1 LNLNSSRSRGTIYA
15 LLAAFLF
22 GASTPAAKHLL
33 NGINPWLLAGV
44 LYLASGIG
52 LLILRLLI
60 TYFQRDSKTAG
71 LHGTD
76 WKWLAFATCFGGL
89 VAPVLLMAG
98 LNRTDSAT
106 ASLLLNLEGFFT
118 AILAWV
124 LFKEPFSKQ
133 VLAGGLVILA
143 GGIIVSWT
151 GIPSLIQFSGPIL
164 IIGACLGWA
173 LDNNFTNR
181 IAASD
186 ALQIAMVK
194 GLFSG
199 IVNISIALK
208 LGQSLPPLSILAPTS
223 LVGFLGYG
231 VSLLFFVLALR
242 HIGAARSGT
251 YFSLAPFVGAGVSVV
266 SGMMPL
272 NRQLLIGGLV
282 MGIGVTI
289 LLMEKRKDVNLI

>member
-1 LNLNSSRSRGTIYA
+1 VYA

-44 LYLASGIG
+44 LYLSSGVG
-52 LLILRLLI
+52 LLILRLLA
-60 TYFQRDSKTAG
+60 TYFQRDNKTAG

-89 VAPVLLMAG
+89 AAPVLLMAG

-106 ASLLLNLEGFFT
+106 TSLLLNLEGFFT

-124 LFKEPFSKQ
+124 LFNEPFSKQ
-133 VLAGGLVILA
+133 VLIGGLVILA

-151 GIPSLIQFSGPIL
+151 GTPNLIQFLGPIL

-194 GLFSG
+194 GLFSS
-199 IVNISIALK
+199 IANISIALK
-208 LGQSLPPLSILAPTS
+208 LGQSMPPLSILAPAS

-231 VSLLFFVLALR
+231 VSLFFFVLALS

-251 YFSLAPFVGAGVSVV
+251 YFSFAPFVGAGISVM
-266 SGMMPL
+266 SGMML
-272 NRQLLIGGLV
+272 LTRQLLTGGLV

-289 LLMEKRKDVNLI
+289 LLMEKHKAVNSEAIAS